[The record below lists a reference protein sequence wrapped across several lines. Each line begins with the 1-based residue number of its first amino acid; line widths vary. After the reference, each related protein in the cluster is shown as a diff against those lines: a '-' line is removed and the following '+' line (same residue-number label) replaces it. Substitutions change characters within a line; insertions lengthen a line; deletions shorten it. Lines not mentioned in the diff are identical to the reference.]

1 MSIPPLNQGVKDDT
15 FSTNKLMQ
23 EEPNPIKDFLFDYIK
38 KSEEKIQ
45 ELTAQS
51 KFTEIIDDVL
61 ENCYD
66 RVILMGEKE
75 ESLGILATGL
85 LHYILTNALVSSQ
98 RKIEYDGIQVDI
110 IIPNLKTLEIDPKK
124 TLIICIPKTIDK
136 NTIEQKL
143 EQLKKIQPIKDN
155 IWLVITK
162 KLDIQNKTYVV
173 EKKNASFSKII
184 YDIAQFVNVH
194 GQSKFKIL
202 RI

>member
-1 MSIPPLNQGVKDDT
+1 MSIPPLNQEVKEDI
-15 FSTNKLMQ
+15 FSTNKIMQ

-45 ELTAQS
+45 ELTSQS
-51 KFTEIIDDVL
+51 KFAEIIDDIL

-66 RVILMGEKE
+66 RVISMGEKE
-75 ESLGILATGL
+75 DSLGILTIGV
-85 LHYILTNALVSSQ
+85 LHYILTNALISSQ
-98 RKIEYDGIQVDI
+98 RKIEYDGMQLDI
-110 IIPNLKTLEIDPKK
+110 VIPNLKTLEIDPKK

-136 NTIEQKL
+136 NIIEQKL
-143 EQLKKIQPIKDN
+143 EQLQKIQPIKDN

-162 KLDIQNKTYVV
+162 KLDFQNKTYIV
-173 EKKNASFSKII
+173 EKKNASFLKII

>member
-1 MSIPPLNQGVKDDT
+1 
-15 FSTNKLMQ
+15 MQ
-23 EEPNPIKDFLFDYIK
+23 EPNPIKDFLFDYLK
-38 KSEEKIQ
+38 KSEKRIQ
-45 ELTAQS
+45 ELISQS

-66 RVILMGEKE
+66 KVISMGEKE

-85 LHYILTNALVSSQ
+85 LHYLLTNTLVSSQ
-98 RKIEYDGIQVDI
+98 RKIEYDEIQIDI
-110 IIPNLKTLEIDPKK
+110 IIPDLKTLEIDPKK

-136 NTIEQKL
+136 TIIKQKL
-143 EQLKKIQPIKDN
+143 EQLEKIQPVKDN
-155 IWLVITK
+155 IWLVVTK
-162 KLDIQNKTYVV
+162 KLDFQNKTYVI

-184 YDIAQFVNVH
+184 YDIAQFVNVQ

>member
-1 MSIPPLNQGVKDDT
+1 MSIPPLNQEVKDDT

-45 ELTAQS
+45 KLTSQS
-51 KFTEIIDDVL
+51 KFAEIIDDVL
-61 ENCYD
+61 ENCYN
-66 RVILMGEKE
+66 RVISMGEKE

-85 LHYILTNALVSSQ
+85 LHYILTNALISSQ
-98 RKIEYDGIQVDI
+98 RKIEYDGIQLDI

-143 EQLKKIQPIKDN
+143 EQLQKIQPIKDN

-162 KLDIQNKTYVV
+162 KLDFQNKTYVV

-194 GQSKFKIL
+194 GQNKFKIL

>member
-1 MSIPPLNQGVKDDT
+1 MSIPPLNQEVKEDI
-15 FSTNKLMQ
+15 FSTNKIMQ

-45 ELTAQS
+45 ELTSQS
-51 KFTEIIDDVL
+51 KFAEIIDDIL

-66 RVILMGEKE
+66 RVISMGEKE
-75 ESLGILATGL
+75 DILGILATGL
-85 LHYILTNALVSSQ
+85 LHYILTNALISSQ
-98 RKIEYDGIQVDI
+98 RKIEYDGIQLDI

-136 NTIEQKL
+136 NIIEQKL
-143 EQLKKIQPIKDN
+143 AQLQKIQPIKDN

-162 KLDIQNKTYVV
+162 KLDFQNKTYVV

-184 YDIAQFVNVH
+184 YDIGQFVNVH

>member
-1 MSIPPLNQGVKDDT
+1 MSIPPLNQEVKDDT

-45 ELTAQS
+45 KLTSQS
-51 KFTEIIDDVL
+51 KFAEIIDDVL

-66 RVILMGEKE
+66 RVISLGEKE

-85 LHYILTNALVSSQ
+85 LHYILTNALISSQ
-98 RKIEYDGIQVDI
+98 RKIEYDGIPLDI
-110 IIPNLKTLEIDPKK
+110 VIPNLKTLESDPKK

-143 EQLKKIQPIKDN
+143 EQLQKIQPIKDN

-162 KLDIQNKTYVV
+162 KSDLQNKTYVV

>member
-1 MSIPPLNQGVKDDT
+1 MSIPLLNQEAKDDT
-15 FSTNKLMQ
+15 YSMNKLMQ
-23 EEPNPIKDFLFDYIK
+23 EEPNPIKDFLFDYLK
-38 KSEEKIQ
+38 KSEKRIQ
-45 ELTAQS
+45 ELTSQS

-75 ESLGILATGL
+75 ESLGILAIGL
-85 LHYILTNALVSSQ
+85 LHYLLTNALVSSQ
-98 RKIEYDGIQVDI
+98 RKIEYDGIQIDI
-110 IIPNLKTLEIDPKK
+110 VIPNLKTLKIDPKK

-143 EQLKKIQPIKDN
+143 DQLQKIQPVKDN

-162 KLDIQNKTYVV
+162 KLYFQNKTYVV

-184 YDIAQFVNVH
+184 YDIAQFVNVQ

>member
-1 MSIPPLNQGVKDDT
+1 
-15 FSTNKLMQ
+15 MQ
-23 EEPNPIKDFLFDYIK
+23 EEPNPIKDFLFDYLK
-38 KSEEKIQ
+38 KSEKTQ
-45 ELTAQS
+45 DLTSQS
-51 KFTEIIDDVL
+51 KFTEIIEDVL

-66 RVILMGEKE
+66 EVTLMGEKE

-85 LHYILTNALVSSQ
+85 LHYLLTNALISSQ
-98 RKIEYDGIQVDI
+98 RKIEHDGIPIDI
-110 IIPNLKTLEIDPKK
+110 IIPNLKTLEMDPKK
-124 TLIICIPKTIDK
+124 TLVICIPKTIDK

-143 EQLKKIQPIKDN
+143 DQLQKIQPVKDN

-162 KLDIQNKTYVV
+162 KLEFQNKTYVI

-184 YDIAQFVNVH
+184 YDIAQFVNVQ